1 MRPFRECFRALLRSS
16 APDRWRL
23 FLLCLLG
30 IVQVGASLAFVWL
43 SKRAVDIATGLS
55 DWPLGRGVG
64 LLAAVMLLQVLV
76 RVAFNYCEGYV
87 EVHSRNRMRADVFA
101 RVMRSVWN
109 GRDAFHSGDTV
120 NRLEEDIRVVTDFV
134 VCTIPQV
141 IVTLCQLVAATIF
154 LFALSPGLGWILLF
168 IMPAAAIGSR
178 LFFRKMRSL
187 TMDIR
192 DADSRVQSHL
202 QENIQHRVVVRSL
215 GSTENVLDRLD
226 DIQDEVME
234 KTVTRLNYSAVSRA
248 FLQFGFMA
256 GYAVAFIWSVKG
268 LYDKS
273 VTYGMMTAFLQL
285 VGQVQRPVADI
296 ARQIPGFIRALAS
309 QDRLLSLSGLEQ
321 EESVQDRL
329 FESAPGIRLK
339 DLGFTYEG
347 ASEPVFS
354 HLDFDFL
361 PGSMTSITGATG
373 EGKSTLVKVIM
384 SLLKPSEGEVSL
396 YSSVDGEQA
405 ASGPATLCNFM
416 YVPQGNSLMSGTVR
430 QNLLLAKPDASEEEL
445 WEGLDIAM
453 AGFVRSLEHGL
464 DSVCAEVGA
473 GLSEGQAQRIAIAR
487 ALLRPGGVLI
497 LDEATSALDEETEAA
512 LLENLASRYSGQK
525 TILCITHRPAATRY
539 AQLQLRLGK

>member
-87 EVHSRNRMRADVFA
+87 EVHSRNRMRAEVFA

-141 IVTLCQLVAATIF
+141 IVTLCQLVAATVF

-234 KTVTRLNYSAVSRA
+234 KTVTRLNYSAVSRS

-321 EESVQDRL
+321 EEAAKDWL
-329 FESAPGIRLK
+329 FEAAPGIRLK

-361 PGSMTSITGATG
+361 PGSMTAITGATG
-373 EGKSTLVKVIM
+373 EGKSTLIKVIM
-384 SLLKPSEGEVSL
+384 SLLKPSEGEVFL
-396 YSSVDGEQA
+396 YSSVKGEQE
-405 ASGPATLCNFM
+405 ASGPSTLCNFM
-416 YVPQGNSLMSGTVR
+416 YVPQGNSLMSGTIR

-445 WEGLDIAM
+445 WEVLDIAM

-512 LLENLASRYSGQK
+512 LLENLASRYSGKK